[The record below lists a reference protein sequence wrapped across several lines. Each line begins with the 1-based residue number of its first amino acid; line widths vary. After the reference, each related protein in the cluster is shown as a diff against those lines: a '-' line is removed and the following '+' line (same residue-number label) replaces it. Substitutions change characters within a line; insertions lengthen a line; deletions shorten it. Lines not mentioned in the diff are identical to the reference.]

1 MGCGLLSFWVSA
13 SPEAINA
20 KTREEQ
26 DAYFADALK
35 YIQDKHGA
43 ENVAYAGIH
52 RDESTPPYVCI
63 CCATGQ

>member
-1 MGCGLLSFWVSA
+1 MSA

-52 RDESTPPYVCI
+52 RDESTPI
-63 CCATGQ
+63 CMYMLCHWTVAAN